1 MDSKTPLPLTAT
13 QIGSLLDTYLEP
25 VLSTR
30 RTSEEPTRGL
40 LLLDHPDQI
49 FCLDWTN
56 AISKSNAEMAFQFIS
71 KAPLAIKLMGTEG
84 TRQWLLEAMD
94 VYDREG
100 LYPGSSVLGQIEG
113 FAREYRLNNIT
124 VKLEEVKH
132 ILDIFVR
139 GLSGREMAI
148 QASSKIFTD
157 TRNLYLPAKVNRFN
171 DYQLNYTF
179 YKTLTVHLWA
189 QTWFGTFRR
198 PGPDSPHL
206 HEILSEYEDN
216 GRALRLFNLLETFR
230 LNACIEREL
239 PGLAREQHGLY
250 PTPEIHD
257 ATWQAIIQHLQQE
270 DATVIDSLDAT
281 SKLYMLQQPWPDPF
295 PYQGEMS
302 LESARDAIE
311 NRLEID
317 RMMLKKSLSE
327 LAESLLDQ
335 SQSDEISEGTD
346 TRELQ
351 AVMDEFGNPE
361 FTMDGESVP
370 LPDDLE
376 QLLSSIHQ
384 DIDSIP
390 PEWLDMKGSDQHVDH
405 PKSGESMS
413 LGTSTAPDQGN
424 VFYYDEWDFRRQC
437 YRKNWCILTE
447 QEVSA
452 VYDDF
457 AATTMEKYRHLVSDI
472 KRHFEALRGENK
484 FLKAQSFGDE
494 IDLDAVITARSD
506 MLTGVEMSDRLYSLM
521 RKQERNLAV
530 AFMVDMS
537 GSTKG
542 WINEAE
548 RESLLLLCQALEILG
563 DQYAIFG
570 FSGMTRNRC
579 EVYRIKT
586 FDERYNKEI
595 EARISG
601 LRPQD
606 YTRMGVVIRH
616 LGSILNTVEA
626 RTRVLI
632 TLSDGKPDDYDGYQG
647 EYGIEDTRQA
657 LFEIRHSGIHPFCIT
672 IDRDAVDYLPH
683 LYGPANYVVIDE
695 IRKLPLRVADIYRK
709 LTT

>member
-1 MDSKTPLPLTAT
+1 MENKASPSLTAA
-13 QIGSLLDTYLEP
+13 QIGTLLDTYLEP

-30 RTSEEPTRGL
+30 RTSEEPARGL
-40 LLLDHPDQI
+40 LALAHPDQA
-49 FCLDWTN
+49 FCLDWTSI
-56 AISKSNAEMAFQFIS
+56 ISNSNAEMAFQFVS

-100 LYPGSSVLGQIEG
+100 LYPGSSKLGQIEE
-113 FAREYRLNNIT
+113 FAREYRFNSIT
-124 VKLEEVKH
+124 VRLEKVKH
-132 ILDIFVR
+132 ILEIFVR
-139 GLSGREMAI
+139 GLSGRELNI
-148 QASSKIFTD
+148 QAGSRAFTD
-157 TRNLYLPAKVNRFN
+157 TQNLYLPGKVNRFN
-171 DYQLNYTF
+171 EYQLNYTF

-189 QTWFGTFRR
+189 QTWFGTFKR
-198 PGPDSPHL
+198 PDPDSPHL
-206 HEILSEYEDN
+206 HEILAEYEDN

-250 PTPEIHD
+250 PTPKIHD
-257 ATWQAIIQHLQQE
+257 ATWQAMIQRLQQA

-317 RMMLKKSLSE
+317 RMTLKKGLSE
-327 LAESLLDQ
+327 LIESLLNQ
-335 SQSDEISEGTD
+335 PQTDEIPEGTD
-346 TRELQ
+346 TQELQ
-351 AVMDEFGNPE
+351 AVMDESGDPGLAI
-361 FTMDGESVP
+361 DGESIP

-384 DIDSIP
+384 DLDSIP
-390 PEWLDMKGSDQHVDH
+390 PEWMDMNGYDQQADN
-405 PKSGESMS
+405 PESGEGRS
-413 LGTSTAPDQGN
+413 PDMTIAQDQES
-424 VFYYDEWDFRRQC
+424 FFLYDEWDFRRQC
-437 YRKNWCILTE
+437 YRKNWCVLAE
-447 QEVSA
+447 HEVNA

-457 AATTMEKYRHLVSDI
+457 AAATMEKYHHLVSDI

-484 FLKAQSFGDE
+484 FLKAQSFGDD

-521 RKQERNLAV
+521 RKQERDLAV

-542 WINEAE
+542 WINDAE

-579 EVYRIKT
+579 EIYRIKT
-586 FDERYNKEI
+586 FDEKYSKEV

-616 LGSILNTVEA
+616 LSSILNAVEA

-632 TLSDGKPDDYDGYQG
+632 TLSDGKPDDYDGYRG

-657 LFEIRHSGIHPFCIT
+657 LFEVRHSGIHPFCIT
-672 IDRDAVDYLPH
+672 IDKDAVEYLPH
-683 LYGPANYVVIDE
+683 LYGPASYVVIDE
-695 IRKLPLRVADIYRK
+695 VRKLPLKVADIYRK